1 MKESVGMIAYMW
13 VFFLTVFSK
22 ILWKKQLLSQLLPYE
37 IAWNFKNGG
46 LMLLEVQNM
55 NQRSAR
61 AIWGYYLNES
71 LRWSLWLSVGGCF
84 CPEQDSSNIFFLCFC
99 RQCILHFLLILWIQ
113 IPCHLSEYQGIAPL
127 PTETH
132 KVKKWKNIYEGGQFL
147 SDNEWWLVACAL
159 LQMWR
164 WTVRDVP
171 REGEDFCIVE
181 EIFIEN
187 VHDLSVRDSQKAGS
201 WVTHLSATVC
211 VSKLDICPFCVKFWV
226 QFSFLFLIAI
236 FKHG

>member
-1 MKESVGMIAYMW
+1 MEDSC
-13 VFFLTVFSK
+13 F
-22 ILWKKQLLSQLLPYE
+22 WKYRTWIRGVPRLFGDIIWMNP
-37 IAWNFKNGG
+37 WGG
-46 LMLLEVQNM
+46 LYGSLLEAAFVQN
-55 NQRSAR
+55 RT
-61 AIWGYYLNES
+61 
-71 LRWSLWLSVGGCF
+71 LRIF
-84 CPEQDSSNIFFLCFC
+84 FFLCFC

-132 KVKKWKNIYEGGQFL
+132 KVKKWKNIYVGGQFL
-147 SDNEWWLVACAL
+147 SDNVWWLVACAL